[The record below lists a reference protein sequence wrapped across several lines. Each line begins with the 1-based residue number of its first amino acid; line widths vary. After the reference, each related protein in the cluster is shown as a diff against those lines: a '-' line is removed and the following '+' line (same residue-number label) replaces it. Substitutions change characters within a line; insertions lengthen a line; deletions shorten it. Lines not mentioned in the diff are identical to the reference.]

1 MECSQKVR
9 RVTPGSAP
17 VWFYD
22 LAMARTTGKV
32 HVVRVSKTGYVD
44 KQGRR
49 KDYSSAYLR
58 RTYRDGGTVK
68 NETVANLSALPDHV
82 IDLIDAGLKGQQL
95 VPAAEAVT
103 ITRSVPHGHVAA
115 VHAMAATLG
124 LPALL
129 GPAGRQRDLALA
141 LIISRVVRPGSKLST
156 LTWWADTTLGA
167 DLGVADA
174 STDDI
179 YAAMDW
185 LGRRQD
191 PIEAELARRHLAPQP
206 SPARMA
212 LLDLSSSWLEGTRC
226 PLAARGYSRDG
237 KKGNLQIE
245 YGLLTDLAGRPVA
258 VRVFP
263 GSTGDPAA
271 FTAIADVVRKK
282 FGLAQM
288 VMVGDRGMITSAR
301 IAALNQQ
308 EDGTPQPDPYQWI
321 TALRAP
327 AIRKLMAD
335 DGPLQLSL
343 FDQQDLAEITSPA
356 FPGERLIACRNPALA
371 AGARKRDELLA
382 ATEKLLAPIIARVQA
397 GRLTGAGPIGVEV
410 GKVISRYKTGKH
422 FAVTIT
428 DDSLAITRK
437 QAQIEEEAAL
447 DGFDVLR
454 TPVPAG
460 QLDAP
465 AVVSAYK
472 NLKYV
477 ERDFRHIKSD
487 DLDLRPVF
495 HWLEERVRAHVLI
508 CMLACYLT
516 WHLRQAWAPL
526 TFTDENPPAPD
537 NPVAQASR
545 SAAAQAKA
553 SYQHDPAGQPYYSFR
568 GLLDHLAT
576 LTRNQV
582 RFTGTHATVPMLT
595 EPTSTQREAFHLLGT
610 AIPLTLK

>member
-1 MECSQKVR
+1 MIR
-9 RVTPGSAP
+9 DG
-17 VWFYD
+17 
-22 LAMARTTGKV
+22 GKV

-44 KQGRR
+44 KQGHR

-58 RTYRDGGTVK
+58 RTYRDGGKVK

-82 IDLIDAGLKGQQL
+82 IDLIDAGLKGQPL
-95 VPAAEAVT
+95 VPAAGAVT
-103 ITRSVPHGHVAA
+103 ITGSLPHGHAAA
-115 VHAMAATLG
+115 VHAMAAKLG

-129 GPAGRQRDLALA
+129 GPAGRQRDLVLA
-141 LIISRVVRPGSKLST
+141 LIISRVIQPGSKLST
-156 LTWWADTTLGA
+156 LTWWDDTTLGA

-185 LGRRQD
+185 LAHRQD
-191 PIEAELARRHLAPQP
+191 AIEAKLAARHLAPEAN
-206 SPARMA
+206 PARMA
-212 LLDLSSSWLEGTRC
+212 LFGLSSSWLEGRCC

-237 KKGNLQIE
+237 KKGKLQIE
-245 YGLLTDLAGRPVA
+245 YGLLTDPEGRPVA

-263 GSTGDPAA
+263 GNTGDPAA

-288 VMVGDRGMITSAR
+288 VLAGDRGMITSAR
-301 IAALNQQ
+301 IQALNQL
-308 EDGTPQPDPYQWI
+308 EDGTQRPDPYGWI

-327 AIRKLMAD
+327 AIKKLMAD

-343 FDQQDLAEITSPA
+343 FDQQDLAEITSPD
-356 FPGERLIACRNPALA
+356 FPGERLVACRNPVLA
-371 AGARKRDELLA
+371 ADRARTREDLLA

-397 GRLTGAGPIGVEV
+397 GKLTGAAEIGIEV

-428 DDSLAITRK
+428 GTTLAVQRQQDRID
-437 QAQIEEEAAL
+437 AEAAL
-447 DGFDVLR
+447 DGFYVLR
-454 TPVPAG
+454 TPIPADE
-460 QLDAP
+460 LDA
-465 AVVSAYK
+465 AGVVTACK

-495 HWLEERVRAHVLI
+495 HRLEERVRAHVLI

-516 WHLRQAWAPL
+516 WHLRRAWAPL
-526 TFTDENPPAPD
+526 TFTDQEPPAPD
-537 NPVAQASR
+537 NPVAAARR

-553 SYQHDPAGQPYYSFR
+553 SYQHDPAGQPYRSFR
-568 GLLDHLAT
+568 GLLEHLAT

-582 RFTGTHATVPMLT
+582 RYTGTQVTIAMLA
-595 EPTSTQREAFHLLGT
+595 EPTSAQRQAFELIG
-610 AIPLTLK
+610 APIPLTLK